1 MSRQNIAVLGFVL
14 ALASAG
20 TATANEEPQRGSV
33 NVFLRGGAGNYTGDL
48 GENVNVGPT
57 WGLTLDL
64 QPLRFVGFELSYEG
78 SRNTAKTAL
87 LDISLTR
94 HGGSGLVKVL
104 LPLFKTVKP
113 FVGAGLGISNI
124 GVGGDLEGVFESDV
138 VAELPL
144 VVGFEVNSGALTA
157 GARATYR
164 LLLDENLG
172 KQVDDPQGGFFDVAL
187 TLGLRF

>member
-1 MSRQNIAVLGFVL
+1 MAVLGFVL

-20 TATANEEPQRGSV
+20 TATADEEPRRGRV

-48 GENVNVGPT
+48 GESFNVGPT

-64 QPLRFVGFELSYEG
+64 QPLRFVGFELGYEG

-104 LPLFKTVKP
+104 LPLFNAIKP
-113 FVGAGLGISNI
+113 FVGVGLGISNI
-124 GVGGDLEGVFESDV
+124 SIGGDLGGAFESDV

-144 VVGFEVNSGALTA
+144 AVGFEVNSGVLTA

-172 KQVDDPQGGFFDVAL
+172 RQVDDPQGGFFDVAL
-187 TLGLRF
+187 TLGVRF